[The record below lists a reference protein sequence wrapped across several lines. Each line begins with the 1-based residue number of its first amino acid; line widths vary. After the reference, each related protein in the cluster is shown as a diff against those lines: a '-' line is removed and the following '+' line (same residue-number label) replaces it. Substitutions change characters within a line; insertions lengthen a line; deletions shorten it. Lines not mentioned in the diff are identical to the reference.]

1 MSLINFVANGT
12 VTVNAQ
18 PNITNVG
25 ILTTLTVNGNSN
37 LGNVGNVHITGGS
50 ANYVLTTDGTGNL
63 NWTAGNAIANAGTV
77 TNVDTSGSG
86 LGFSLT
92 GGPITTTGTVTLTV
106 PNATSLRSSLNIGN
120 VANLNLNGNGAEVL
134 AGNGAWIPSSSY
146 SNSNVA
152 NYLPNYT
159 GNLSAGN
166 ANIIYTI
173 SANNANVLAN
183 ITSGNANLGNTV
195 IGNFF
200 LGNGYNLSYLNA
212 ANVIGVVAN
221 ANYAAYANQANI
233 ANIAGTVTVN
243 AQPNIT
249 SVGNLT
255 SLNVVGNTTSGNF
268 VGIFANGNSN
278 VSIPAANGNVNISVA
293 GNTNVLTITGT
304 GINVSNYGNF
314 IGNVTAGNMDG
325 GNLIVSLYYQ
335 GTLTSA
341 AQPNITSVG
350 NLTGLTVNG
359 AMNVSG
365 NVSFTGSNVT
375 LGTVGNLHINGGNNG
390 QFLQTDGTGNL
401 VWSAASS
408 GNGTVGGSNTQ
419 IQYNNAGNFGGT
431 TGFTFNSAT
440 SNVNMPGNL
449 IVVDDVYAD
458 NFYGNLGGNIGVANS
473 VIYGIIKSSGQTI
486 NVDYIGN
493 TYVNFDVLNGT
504 NFINIGGFS
513 NLNATSSV
521 TINRF
526 PHINLR
532 GNANVSFGN
541 LLNVGDSITLSIT
554 QYFEY
559 QRANSF
565 SNTAWQNCNIQ
576 FTTTNLQIDG
586 NNFAVSQVGQ
596 LYANGTPDPLYSPQL
611 FGDNNYGNF
620 VTSIV
625 QSSGVTPYN
634 IYYTYKTSVFKI
646 EKISNIG
653 DYYITVV

>member
-77 TNVDTSGSG
+77 TNVNTSGSG

-120 VANLNLNGNGAEVL
+120 IANLNLNGNGAEVL

-183 ITSGNANLGNTV
+183 ITSGNANLGNAV

-293 GNTNVLTITGT
+293 GNSNVLTITGT

-431 TGFTFNSAT
+431 VGFTFDSAT

-449 IVVDDVYAD
+449 IVADNVYAD
-458 NFYGNLGGNIGVANS
+458 NFYGNLSGNLGSNTSVLTAAIFRNTTQIVNVGSNFSNGGSNVVNFNLLSGSKIINLDGFDRTANS
-473 VIYGIIKSSGQTI
+473 NLTITKDVIF
-486 NVDYIGN
+486 NLIGN
-493 TYVNFDVLNGT
+493 GNVTLANT
-504 NFINIGGFS
+504 I
-513 NLNATSSV
+513 SV
-521 TINRF
+521 
-526 PHINLR
+526 
-532 GNANVSFGN
+532 GESMSFG
-541 LLNVGDSITLSIT
+541 IT
-554 QYFEY
+554 Q
-559 QRANSF
+559 RA
-565 SNTAWQNCNIQ
+565 AW
-576 FTTTNLQIDG
+576 TTTTMGGPREYVWTLLPTFQIDG
-586 NNFAVSQVGQ
+586 TNITTEGISGANTTSQVTGGGRLSGNISTSSSNVTLYQYDSYIGQ
-596 LYANGTPDPLYSPQL
+596 ITKIDSTPTWLIELYD
-611 FGDNNYGNF
+611 
-620 VTSIV
+620 
-625 QSSGVTPYN
+625 QS
-634 IYYTYKTSVFKI
+634 
-646 EKISNIG
+646 
-653 DYYITVV
+653 